1 MNVSCG
7 HMNRNVKT
15 TNRWTIQDVLEWT
28 ASHFADKGIASARL
42 DADILLAHALRV
54 DRLYLYLNLDR
65 PLLQVERDRY
75 RELVSRRAKR
85 EPVALITGT
94 REFWSL
100 PLRIAPGVLIPRPE
114 TETLVQAVL
123 EKVRGIDEPRVL
135 EIGTGSGA
143 VSLAVAKEVTAV
155 GIVATDLD
163 PKALEVARSNATDLG
178 VSASIRFL
186 ASDLFSEIPDGES
199 FDIICSNP
207 PYIPTSVLET
217 LEPEIVGFE
226 PRLALDGG
234 VDGLDVIR
242 AIASRAR
249 DFLENSGAL
258 ILEFGDD
265 QRDAVR
271 DTLASHGRFGRIN
284 FREDLSGKP
293 RVAVAS
299 T

>member
-1 MNVSCG
+1 MGWG
-7 HMNRNVKT
+7 HMNRNAKT
-15 TNRWTIQDVLEWT
+15 TNRWTVRDVLEWT
-28 ASHFADKGIASARL
+28 ASHFADKGIPSARL
-42 DADILLAHALRV
+42 DADVLLAHALHV

-65 PLLQVERDRY
+65 PLLKVERDRY

-123 EKVRGIDEPRVL
+123 EEIRGTDEPRVL
-135 EIGTGSGA
+135 EVGTGSGA
-143 VSLAVAKEVTAV
+143 VSIAVAKEVTAV
-155 GIVATDLD
+155 DIVATDLD
-163 PKALEVARSNATDLG
+163 PKALEVARSNAADLG
-178 VSASIRFL
+178 VNSSIRFL
-186 ASDLFSEIPDGES
+186 ASNLLSEIQDSES
-199 FDIICSNP
+199 FDVICSNP
-207 PYIPTSVLET
+207 PYIPTGVLET
-217 LEPEIVGFE
+217 LEPEIVCFE

-242 AIASRAR
+242 ELASSAK
-249 DFLENSGAL
+249 DFLEDSGAL

-271 DTLASHGRFGRIN
+271 ELLASRGRFGRIS
-284 FREDLSGKP
+284 FLEDLSGKP
-293 RVAVAS
+293 RVAVAKA
-299 T
+299 